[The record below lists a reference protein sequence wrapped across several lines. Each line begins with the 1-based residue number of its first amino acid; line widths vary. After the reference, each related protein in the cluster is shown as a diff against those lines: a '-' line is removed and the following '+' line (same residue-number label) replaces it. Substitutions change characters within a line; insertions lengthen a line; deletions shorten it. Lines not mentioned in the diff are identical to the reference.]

1 MYGWVQNIAA
11 DQRSAEP
18 QEDIP
23 LAVEGQEIALN
34 IYFRNNF
41 PPNDAGFLFTIE
53 TGGTAVGT
61 DIRRYS
67 NSIITIVNLERLLLV
82 FLLCSHNSFPL
93 QRAQITLLAIQ
104 NLYFL

>member
-11 DQRSAEP
+11 DQRSAEL

-34 IYFRNNF
+34 IYFRYNF

-61 DIRRYS
+61 NIRRYS
-67 NSIITIVNLERLLLV
+67 NNIIIIVRLLLV
-82 FLLCSHNSFPL
+82 FLLCSRDSF
-93 QRAQITLLAIQ
+93 
-104 NLYFL
+104 LYRGHGLHY